1 MRTGCLPKKSHQRSQ
16 STGCV
21 PVRKAPTNPHSQ
33 ASASRVQG
41 RWGIRQLT
49 EAGCQ
54 CPVHLARLRGKASW
68 EPVTVLQ
75 YHAHLFH
82 TRVPGLSS
90 PTTEGILCGGDPPR
104 GLSDETTSLGS
115 WVQRWKGS
123 QLQPFKP
130 SHLDDFCS
138 ANNRLPEGQ
147 QGCGR
152 TGRTARILN
161 APIASPTAS
170 QNDPKGW

>member
-123 QLQPFKP
+123 QLQPFT
-130 SHLDDFCS
+130 SSQLDDFCS
-138 ANNRLPEGQ
+138 VNNCLPEGQ